1 MIREDKKRFE
11 PFVLIVRSNTE
22 NHDII
27 VYNFK
32 SQRSAKIYL
41 RKVKENME
49 YDKEHWSQN
58 IAFAIIARVEEE
70 VVPIPEGTLSPPE
83 NNLTY
88 IT

>member
-1 MIREDKKRFE
+1 MQEDKKRF
-11 PFVLIVRSNTE
+11 FVLIVRSKTE

-32 SQRSAKIYL
+32 SPRSAKIYL
-41 RKVKENME
+41 TKVKENMQ

-58 IAFAIIARVEEE
+58 ITFAIIARVEEE